1 MQLSIGEIFVR
12 RVVRVDRFGT
22 QCGKHV
28 HLKRSAC
35 VHRHDFAPH
44 IGDQRARLTYHIGQ
58 NVFRF
63 GIIDLVQCGSEQ
75 TLFAA
80 DIMQY
85 AGLGKAHAVGDFLQ
99 GSAVITER
107 SKQFDGRVEDL
118 RFPVDFFVGHV
129 NSLFCSS

>member
-1 MQLSIGEIFVR
+1 M
-12 RVVRVDRFGT
+12 
-22 QCGKHV
+22 

-85 AGLGKAHAVGDFLQ
+85 AGLGKAHTVGDFLQ

-107 SKQFDGRVEDL
+107 SKQLDGRIEDL
-118 RFPVDFFVGHV
+118 RFSVDFFVGHDDPF
-129 NSLFCSS
+129 FCPS